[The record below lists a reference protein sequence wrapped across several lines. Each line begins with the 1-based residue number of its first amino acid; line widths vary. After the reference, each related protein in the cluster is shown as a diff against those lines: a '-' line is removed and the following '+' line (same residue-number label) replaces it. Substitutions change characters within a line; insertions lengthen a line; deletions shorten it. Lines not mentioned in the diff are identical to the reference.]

1 MAREFERT
9 ERVSHFL
16 HEELA
21 RLLQSTVRDPRVQE
35 VNLTGVEVSR
45 DLSHAKVFFTLMSD
59 ASSEERAEVTAVLSK
74 VSGFLRSEL
83 AKASTMRTV
92 PRISFR
98 LTRVLGGVATWRHCS
113 ARYAGLM
120 SNSIRVMR
128 KTPQTRQTDHG
139 ASEKRAS
146 GRRSVGARQTNWHV
160 IERCAPARQAPFWGC
175 QSGAHRQP

>member
-1 MAREFERT
+1 MGKEFERT
-9 ERVSHFL
+9 QRISHFL

-45 DLSHAKVFFTLMSD
+45 DLSHAKVFFTLMND
-59 ASSEERAEVTAVLSK
+59 ASVEERAEVTTVLSK

-98 LTRVLGGVATWRHCS
+98 F
-113 ARYAGLM
+113 
-120 SNSIRVMR
+120 
-128 KTPQTRQTDHG
+128 D
-139 ASEKRAS
+139 E
-146 GRRSVGARQTNWHV
+146 SVGRGRDMETLLREVRAADEKLHTGDPLSLIH
-160 IERCAPARQAPFWGC
+160 I
-175 QSGAHRQP
+175 

>member
-1 MAREFERT
+1 MGREFERT
-9 ERVSHFL
+9 QRVSHFL

-59 ASSEERAEVTAVLSK
+59 ASSAERAEVTAVLSK

-83 AKASTMRTV
+83 AKASAMRTV

-98 LTRVLGGVATWRHCS
+98 FDESVGRGRDMETLLHEVRRADAQLHTG
-113 ARYAGLM
+113 
-120 SNSIRVMR
+120 NSE
-128 KTPQTRQTDHG
+128 D
-139 ASEKRAS
+139 ASET
-146 GRRSVGARQTNWHV
+146 VD
-160 IERCAPARQAPFWGC
+160 
-175 QSGAHRQP
+175 

>member
-1 MAREFERT
+1 MGKEFERT
-9 ERVSHFL
+9 QRVSHFL

-59 ASSEERAEVTAVLSK
+59 ASTEERAEVTAVLSK
-74 VSGFLRSEL
+74 ISGFLRSEL

-98 LTRVLGGVATWRHCS
+98 FDESVGRGRDMETLLREVRRADEQL
-113 ARYAGLM
+113 
-120 SNSIRVMR
+120 
-128 KTPQTRQTDHG
+128 QTGDPED
-139 ASEKRAS
+139 ASETAD
-146 GRRSVGARQTNWHV
+146 
-160 IERCAPARQAPFWGC
+160 
-175 QSGAHRQP
+175 

>member
-9 ERVSHFL
+9 QRVSHFL

-21 RLLQSTVRDPRVQE
+21 RLLQSTVRDPRVQA

-45 DLSHAKVFFTLMSD
+45 DLSHAKVFFTLMND
-59 ASSEERAEVTAVLSK
+59 ASTEERAEVTAVLSK

-98 LTRVLGGVATWRHCS
+98 FDESVGRGRDMETLLREVRRADERLHTGDS
-113 ARYAGLM
+113 E
-120 SNSIRVMR
+120 
-128 KTPQTRQTDHG
+128 D
-139 ASEKRAS
+139 ASEVAD
-146 GRRSVGARQTNWHV
+146 
-160 IERCAPARQAPFWGC
+160 
-175 QSGAHRQP
+175 

>member
-1 MAREFERT
+1 MGREFERT
-9 ERVSHFL
+9 QRVSHFL

-45 DLSHAKVFFTLMSD
+45 DLSHAKVFFTLISD

-92 PRISFR
+92 ARISFR
-98 LTRVLGGVATWRHCS
+98 F
-113 ARYAGLM
+113 
-120 SNSIRVMR
+120 
-128 KTPQTRQTDHG
+128 D
-139 ASEKRAS
+139 E
-146 GRRSVGARQTNWHV
+146 SVGRGRDMETLLREV
-160 IERCAPARQAPFWGC
+160 RQADEQLHAGD
-175 QSGAHRQP
+175 SGDPSEPAD

>member
-1 MAREFERT
+1 MGREFERT
-9 ERVSHFL
+9 QRVSHFL

-59 ASSEERAEVTAVLSK
+59 ASSEERAEVTSVLSK

-98 LTRVLGGVATWRHCS
+98 FDESVGRGRDMETLLREVRRADEQLHKGDS
-113 ARYAGLM
+113 E
-120 SNSIRVMR
+120 
-128 KTPQTRQTDHG
+128 D
-139 ASEKRAS
+139 ASE
-146 GRRSVGARQTNWHV
+146 
-160 IERCAPARQAPFWGC
+160 PAD
-175 QSGAHRQP
+175 